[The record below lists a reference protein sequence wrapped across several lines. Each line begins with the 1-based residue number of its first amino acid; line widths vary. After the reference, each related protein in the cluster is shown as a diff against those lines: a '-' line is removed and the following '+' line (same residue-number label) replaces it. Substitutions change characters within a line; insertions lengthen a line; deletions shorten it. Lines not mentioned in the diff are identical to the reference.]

1 MPLKVC
7 ALTFAISNGR
17 GSTPMI
23 KFNSNEAALRGR
35 ALMLLTA
42 AVLTLCSGVAR
53 AQDIRMGPVGDGPGN
68 LTTDREFI
76 KQWEGN
82 PPPGFPTLASANI
95 AATKA
100 AIKRYEEIVKAGGW
114 GVVPELELKGGQT
127 HYGVGQLRQRLL
139 ASGELDGDS
148 LGGAE
153 FFDGSLETAVKRFQA
168 TNGLTPTGILDKRT
182 AQALNVPADWRLKQL
197 KVNVGRLQ
205 QYSGLD
211 KKRYVV
217 VNVPSAQVEAVEG
230 TKVVT
235 RYAGVVGKTDRPT
248 PLLRS
253 AISQMNFN
261 PVWRLP
267 PTVINKDLIPR
278 GREMQASGK
287 NVLTKFGIDAYD
299 GSGKKLDPDTI
310 NWAGS
315 QPSGL
320 SYSQQPGKENPLGF
334 LKINF
339 DSADSVYMHDT
350 PSEGL
355 FGRNFR
361 AASSGC
367 IRVHN
372 IQQLAEWLLRDTP
385 GWTAERIQD
394 MKESGKR
401 QDVTLKKSVPLYFTY
416 ITAWATPDGAIQ
428 FRRDLYNRDG
438 IGETAGA
445 Y

>member
-1 MPLKVC
+1 MVNTRLITAGLWRARTNIAAAIFL
-7 ALTFAISNGR
+7 AL
-17 GSTPMI
+17 
-23 KFNSNEAALRGR
+23 
-35 ALMLLTA
+35 
-42 AVLTLCSGVAR
+42 SGVAQSLVLCGA
-53 AQDIRMGPVGDGPGN
+53 AQAQSIQMGPVGDGPNIG
-68 LTTDREFI
+68 TSDREFV
-76 KQWEGN
+76 KEWEGN
-82 PPPGFPTLASANI
+82 PPPGYPTLASANV

-100 AIKRYEEIVKAGGW
+100 AVKRYEEIVKAGGW
-114 GVVPELELKGGQT
+114 GVVPELELRAGDT
-127 HYGVGQLRQRLL
+127 HFAVSGLRQRLQ
-139 ASGELDGDS
+139 ASGDLKGEGWGS
-148 LGGAE
+148 AE
-153 FFDGSLETAVKRFQA
+153 FFDGTLETAVKHFQA
-168 TNGLTPTGILDKRT
+168 TNGLTPTGVLDKRT
-182 AQALNVPADWRLKQL
+182 AQALNVPAEWRLKQL

-205 QYSGLD
+205 EYSGLD
-211 KKRYVV
+211 KKRYVA

-230 TKVVT
+230 TKVVH
-235 RYAGVVGKTDRPT
+235 RYTGVVGKPERPT

-267 PTVINKDLIPR
+267 PTVVSKDLIPR
-278 GREMQASGK
+278 GREMQSAGK
-287 NVLTKFGIDAYD
+287 NVLVKFGIDAYD
-299 GSGKKLDPDTI
+299 GSGKKLDPEKID
-310 NWAGS
+310 WSGS

-339 DSADSVYMHDT
+339 DSAESVYMHDT

-372 IQQLAEWLLRDTP
+372 IQQLAGWLLRDTS
-385 GWTAERIQD
+385 GWNEDRIQQ
-394 MKESGKR
+394 MRESGKR

-416 ITAWATPDGAIQ
+416 ITAWATEDGAIQ

-438 IGETAGA
+438 VGDTAGS

>member
-1 MPLKVC
+1 MDKIKLIAAASWRAR
-7 ALTFAISNGR
+7 ALFAAAVVLISSG
-17 GSTPMI
+17 
-23 KFNSNEAALRGR
+23 AAL
-35 ALMLLTA
+35 
-42 AVLTLCSGVAR
+42 S
-53 AQDIRMGPVGDGPGN
+53 QDIQMGPVGDGPGN

-100 AIKRYEEIVKAGGW
+100 AIKRYDEIVKAGGW

-127 HYGVGQLRQRLL
+127 HYGVGQLRQRLR
-139 ASGELDGDS
+139 ASGDLEGDG
-148 LGGAE
+148 LGAAE
-153 FFDGSLETAVKRFQA
+153 FFDGGLETAVKRFQA

-197 KVNVGRLQ
+197 KINLGRLQ
-205 QYSGLD
+205 EYSGLD
-211 KKRYVV
+211 KKRYVA

-235 RYAGVVGKTDRPT
+235 RYTGVVGKPDRAT

-261 PVWRLP
+261 PIWRLP

-278 GREMQASGK
+278 GREMQAAGK
-287 NVLTKFGIDAYD
+287 NVLVKFGIDAFD
-299 GSGKKLDPDTI
+299 GSGKKLDPEKI

-315 QPSGL
+315 QPASL

-339 DSADSVYMHDT
+339 DSEHSVYMHDT

-367 IRVHN
+367 IRIHN
-372 IQQLAEWLLRDTP
+372 IEQLAEWLLRDTP
-385 GWTAERIQD
+385 GWTAERIQQ

-401 QDVTLKKSVPLYFTY
+401 QDVSLKKPVPLYFTY

-438 IGETAGA
+438 LGETAGA